1 METLIL
7 VGFVIWLL
15 YWCRGHIGKGYSYDL
30 GGSKR
35 KFIIFTNTL
44 YQGKQFSSLAVIPD
58 LATVSLSTLQKLE

>member
-15 YWCRGHIGKGYSYDL
+15 YWCRGHIGKGYSHDFR
-30 GGSKR
+30 GSQR

-44 YQGKQFSSLAVIPD
+44 H
-58 LATVSLSTLQKLE
+58 